1 MTGSISPYRV
11 GFGYDTHRLVEGRP
25 LILGGV
31 HIPHAFGLL
40 GHSDADVL
48 IHAIMD
54 AVIGALGR
62 GDIGRYFPDS
72 DPAYKDADSIVLLK
86 EVIGFADDDGYR
98 VGNLDA
104 TIIAE
109 EPKLAPHV
117 GAMKTRLASV
127 LHISEHNIN
136 IKATTSEGMG
146 FTGRHEGMAAY
157 AVVSLMG
164 QNPRT
169 EVLPDSTRP

>member
-1 MTGSISPYRV
+1 MTDLRLPYRV
-11 GFGYDTHRLVEGRP
+11 GFGYDTHRLVKGRP
-25 LILGGV
+25 LVLGGV
-31 HIPHAFGLL
+31 QIPYAFGLL

-62 GDIGRYFPDS
+62 GAIGCYFPDS
-72 DPAYKDADSIVLLK
+72 DPAYKDANSMVLLK
-86 EVIGFADDDGYR
+86 EVIGYADNDGYR
-98 VGNLDA
+98 VANLDA
-104 TIIAE
+104 TIVAE

-117 GAMKTRLASV
+117 GAMKAHIASA
-127 LHISEHNIN
+127 LHISENCIN

-146 FTGRHEGMAAY
+146 FAGRREGMAAY

-164 QNPRT
+164 LNPQR
-169 EVLPDSTRP
+169 EV

>member
-1 MTGSISPYRV
+1 LTGSISPYRI

-31 HIPHAFGLL
+31 QIPYALGLL

-72 DPAYKDADSIVLLK
+72 DPAYKDADSMVLLK
-86 EVIGFADDDGYR
+86 EVIGFAVDDGYR
-98 VGNLDA
+98 IGNLDA
-104 TIIAE
+104 TIVAE

-117 GAMKTRLASV
+117 GTMKTRLASV
-127 LHISEHNIN
+127 LHISKHNLN
-136 IKATTSEGMG
+136 IKATTSEGIG
-146 FTGRHEGMAAY
+146 FTGRREGMAAY
-157 AVVSLMG
+157 AVVLLQGLNS
-164 QNPRT
+164 RT
-169 EVLPDSTRP
+169 KAQPDSAGP

>member
-1 MTGSISPYRV
+1 LTVSPYRI

-31 HIPHAFGLL
+31 QIPHDSGLL

-72 DPAYKDADSIVLLK
+72 DPAYKDADSILLLK

-98 VGNLDA
+98 IGNLDA
-104 TIIAE
+104 TIVAE
-109 EPKLAPHV
+109 KPKLAPHL

-127 LHISEHNIN
+127 FHMSEHSLN

-146 FTGRHEGMAAY
+146 FIGRREGMAAY
-157 AVVSLMG
+157 AVVLLIG
-164 QNPRT
+164 LNPRT
-169 EVLPDSTRP
+169 EV